1 MEKLDEIS
9 KKYIETKSKSDLKK
23 GGQYFTSNKILL
35 DTLTDDYDFEKKDL
49 KILEPACGVGHVI
62 QKILEKNKNVYI
74 DAIEIDTEIRRIA
87 FNFFK
92 NYGNVKVKHLD
103 FLETSMDKKYDLII
117 GNPPYYETKLH
128 VVQKEEYREII
139 NGRVNIYSLFIYR
152 CINMLNVGGELRF
165 IIPST
170 FLSGRYFSLL
180 REYIHKTC
188 EILDITRFNRS
199 NMFHKALQSVIVI
212 KLRRSCDISE
222 NFVQTID
229 NMIYFVKNKQVLQQG
244 YTTVK
249 KLDCYVKTGNIP
261 WNKYK
266 EKLHEEEGQ
275 DRVLLVYSHNLKDD
289 AIKLKQHPVKK
300 QYLQITEQNRK
311 FLQHGPFILINRIV
325 RLGDVKLHPVFVKDD
340 QTLFIENHVN
350 VIKGNLKSL
359 EKIYTTLLKQETC
372 VFLNEL
378 LGSTQLSQYELENIV
393 PIY

>member
-1 MEKLDEIS
+1 MENLDEIS
-9 KKYIETKSKSDLKK
+9 KKYIETKSKNDLKK

-35 DTLTDDYDFEKKDL
+35 DTLTDDYDFGKKDL

-62 QKILEKNKNVYI
+62 QKILEKNKDVYI

-103 FLETSMDKKYDLII
+103 FLETSVDKKYDLIV
-117 GNPPYYETKLH
+117 GNPPYYETKLD
-128 VVQKEEYREII
+128 VVQKEEYNEII

-152 CINMLNVGGELRF
+152 CINMLNIGGELRF

-212 KLRRSCDISE
+212 KLRRSRDISE
-222 NFVQTID
+222 NFVQIID
-229 NMIYFVKNKQVLQQG
+229 NMVYFVKNKQVLPTG

-266 EKLHEEEGQ
+266 EKLHEDEGQ
-275 DRVLLVYSHNLKDD
+275 NRVLLVYSHNLKDGN
-289 AIKLKQHPVKK
+289 IKLKQHPVKK

-325 RLGDVKLHPVFVKDD
+325 QLGDVKLNPVFVKND
-340 QTLFIENHVN
+340 QTFFVENHVN

-378 LGSTQLSQYELENIV
+378 LGSTQLSQYEMENIV